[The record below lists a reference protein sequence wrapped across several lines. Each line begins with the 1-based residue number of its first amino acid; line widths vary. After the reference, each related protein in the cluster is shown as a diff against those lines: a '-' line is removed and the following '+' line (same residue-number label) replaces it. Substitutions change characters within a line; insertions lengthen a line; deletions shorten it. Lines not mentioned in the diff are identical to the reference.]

1 MSKLIIKQYCNQS
14 ITFDPSEDVL
24 INLTE
29 MAKVNGKEV
38 KRWLELDSTKRYIE
52 ALAQRTGKTTFDFI
66 IIKQGNNGGTWANRK
81 VAIRFAQWLSDDFA
95 IWVDTQIEE
104 LLLNRNNQ
112 PSYMLNDPIE
122 RAKVWILEEEE
133 RQQLK
138 AVNCALMHINKKY
151 TTGEIAKELGITS
164 AKALNR
170 MLYEKGIQFYQNG
183 TWIPY
188 AKYAELG
195 LTDIKNDIAP
205 NGHVYYDRK
214 WTQKGRAFI
223 LALFQDGRAA

>member
-1 MSKLIIKQYCNQS
+1 MNKLITKQYYSQS
-14 ITFDPSEDVL
+14 ITFDLSDDVL

-29 MAKVNGKEV
+29 MAKANGKEV
-38 KRWLELDSTKRYIE
+38 KRWLELDSTKRYLE

-66 IIKQGNNGGTWANRK
+66 IVKQGNNGGTWANRK

-104 LLLNRNNQ
+104 LLLNKVVR
-112 PSYMLNDPIE
+112 PSYMIADPIE

-133 RQQLK
+133 RKSLEV
-138 AVNCALMHINKKY
+138 VNCALMHVAKTY
-151 TTGEIAKELGITS
+151 TTGEIAKELGFTS
-164 AKALNR
+164 ARKLNR
-170 MLYEKGIQFYQNG
+170 LLHDKGIQFYQNG

-188 AKYAELG
+188 AKYSDIG
-195 LTDIKNDIAP
+195 LVEIKQDIAK
-205 NGHVYYDRK
+205 NGYPYYDRR

-223 LALFQDGRAA
+223 LVLLEDGKAA